1 MTVRA
6 AAATPET
13 NFFCTALVWQC
24 QTTKNT
30 QGTRTKTTG
39 RDADRRRTTTTSG
52 VDDVVFLPPVR
63 PQYGVNGDGG
73 TSPFTPFWGRGHRW
87 RWST

>member
-1 MTVRA
+1 MMGKITVFPVA
-6 AAATPET
+6 H
-13 NFFCTALVWQC
+13 FFCILSVWQC
-24 QTTKNT
+24 WIGKTTINA
-30 QGTRTKTTG
+30 RIKTTG
-39 RDADRRRTTTTSG
+39 RDTDEQRITTTSSMAG
-52 VDDVVFLPPVR
+52 VVSPPLVR